1 MSIRIEQYRALKMTK
16 EFLFEMLDPKNTP
29 RVPADVRR
37 RASLCIRHYPALLEN
52 GEPMFSKDDI
62 GLTAYTNH
70 ET

>member
-16 EFLFEMLDPKNTP
+16 EFLFEMLDSKKTP
-29 RVPADVRR
+29 RVPGDVRR
-37 RASLCIRHYPALLEN
+37 RASRCLRHYPPLFQN

>member
-1 MSIRIEQYRALKMTK
+1 MSIRIEQYRALKMAK
-16 EFLFEMLDPKNTP
+16 EFLFDLLDPKNTP
-29 RVPADVRR
+29 RVPGDVRR
-37 RASLCIRHYPALLEN
+37 SASRCLRHYPALRDN